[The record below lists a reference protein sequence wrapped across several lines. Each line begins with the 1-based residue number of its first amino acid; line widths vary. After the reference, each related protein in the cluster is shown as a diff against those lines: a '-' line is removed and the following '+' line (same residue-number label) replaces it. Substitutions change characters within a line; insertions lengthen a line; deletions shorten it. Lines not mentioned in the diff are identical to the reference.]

1 MAQKKSYS
9 RYFIILQE
17 DEKGYSLASDKIA
30 SGYAKLETKNDKC
43 KVSYYVQNLK
53 KDKTPYYMILICNKN
68 DAKKIINVGEM
79 NIDDYGRAD
88 VSYEYPINNV
98 SGSGIGID
106 KVSGAAIVR
115 LLDGNIIAVMS
126 GFASMDIPDW
136 QSFDVSENKN
146 KKAEGQKSKPVKQSD
161 KKTDNK
167 SDNKQDNNKDK
178 SDVKKEVEKS
188 KDIKKDKDKDAK
200 NDKDTKK
207 KTVKDNK
214 KDEKKDNQKDK
225 AKLSNNK
232 SIFDEY
238 EENIELKKKEINTE
252 KMDNIEAD
260 KPKQRLDKESS
271 LLNKISDLVQDE
283 KKERLEEI
291 KNINEDE
298 SNDDEIY
305 IDNSAV
311 EVSEEDYRGHNK
323 KSKNDFLGLLV
334 KGFKEVSDVTRELKR
349 CKWYKV
355 PVTSINSLQNTRDR
369 NKYTFVYCPMMPYYK
384 YIEENCHILFG
395 YKYDKNGNVKYMLY
409 GIPGTK
415 SREDQPYG
423 GKSGFVTWIPS
434 YRGKDKSGYWIMF
447 YDFKTGTIQIPIKK
461 K

>member
-146 KKAEGQKSKPVKQSD
+146 KKAEGQKPKPVKQSD

-167 SDNKQDNNKDK
+167 DN
-178 SDVKKEVEKS
+178 SGVKKEVEKA
-188 KDIKKDKDKDAK
+188 KDTKKDKNAKD
-200 NDKDTKK
+200 DKDTNK

-214 KDEKKDNQKDK
+214 KDDKKDSQKDK

-238 EENIELKKKEINTE
+238 EENIELKKKEINPE
-252 KMDNIEAD
+252 KMDNIKDD

-271 LLNKISDLVQDE
+271 LSNKISDLVEDE
-283 KKERLEEI
+283 KMEKLQEI

-298 SNDDEIY
+298 SNDDKIY

-311 EVSEEDYRGHNK
+311 KVSQKNYRGHNK
-323 KSKNDFLGLLV
+323 KSKHDFFGLLV
-334 KGFKEVSDVTRELKR
+334 KGFKEVSDVTGELKR

-355 PVTSINSLQNTRDR
+355 PATSINSLQNTRDH

-415 SREDQPYG
+415 SREDQPYEG
-423 GKSGFVTWIPS
+423 RSGFVTWVPS